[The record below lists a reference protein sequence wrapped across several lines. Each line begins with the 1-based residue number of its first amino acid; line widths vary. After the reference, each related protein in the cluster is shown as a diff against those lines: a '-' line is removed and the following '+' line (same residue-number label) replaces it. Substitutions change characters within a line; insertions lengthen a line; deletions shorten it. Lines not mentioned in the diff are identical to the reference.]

1 MCGICSIENSDPAI
15 NLFTDAEYDQV
26 INGIFAGTI
35 NVQNLDVNTYRK
47 IAKKLT
53 EGVFQGYK
61 KSFSDV
67 LYNSPDYTMLRDLR
81 ENVYIFSGA
90 KTYQQTRQ
98 VSALL
103 TTKDAITSFKD
114 FKDKA
119 YRILTEYNENY
130 LKTEYNS
137 SIAQAQS
144 ASQWQDIQATKE
156 DLPMLTYHTV
166 QDGRVRPT
174 HRELDG
180 ISRSVDDKFW
190 SNYMPPNGWNCR
202 CTVLQGTSDVEK
214 TNLRGFK
221 NPKDVPDIFLF
232 NSGKD
237 RIIFSK
243 KHPYFDVAQKDKK
256 LAKVNWNLPL
266 P

>member
-1 MCGICSIENSDPAI
+1 M
-15 NLFTDAEYDQV
+15 
-26 INGIFAGTI
+26 
-35 NVQNLDVNTYRK
+35 
-47 IAKKLT
+47 
-53 EGVFQGYK
+53 
-61 KSFSDV
+61 
-67 LYNSPDYTMLRDLR
+67 
-81 ENVYIFSGA
+81 
-90 KTYQQTRQ
+90 
-98 VSALL
+98 
-103 TTKDAITSFKD
+103 
-114 FKDKA
+114 
-119 YRILTEYNENY
+119 NY

-166 QDGRVRPT
+166 QDERVRPT

-202 CTVLQGTSDVEK
+202 CTVLQGTIDVEK

-256 LAKVNWNLPL
+256 LAKVNWNLPI